1 MKPHQLL
8 TLDGVL
14 PHLEKARITKHSH
27 PRKAIACCPAHDD
40 NHPSLSLSETPDGKL
55 LWNCRAGCSQE
66 AVYVKLKELVGIKP
80 ATAKPTLPSK
90 KRSSNNQSA
99 SAEPTAP
106 AEPLTLDML
115 AQAKRLVA
123 VKLYEWGVRT
133 QDGKL
138 AIPYLTRDG
147 EVFAV
152 QFRLALT
159 GDNRFKWRTGDKPI
173 LYGLWRI
180 SEWDTTDTLYLCEA
194 CTDTW
199 SMWSADLPA
208 LGIPSASTWKPEWW
222 NELHGFQRIVLIPD
236 TDSAG
241 SGLVKLLAKTQPEQF
256 RERVYVLRLPRDVKD
271 VNELWKRENAE
282 PERFKQ
288 VLDGCEIVLLE
299 DTPEYQ
305 NRRTNESTLPE
316 PDSDDEDEKPLFVP
330 LGELL
335 ARSPARELEYVPLLG
350 TDGLIARGAI
360 TLIGAHPKAGKTTL
374 LVHACRNWV
383 QQNLRV
389 VYLTEDPHLIW
400 GERVKEF
407 PELNQLILNDFSRE
421 HPERWVRGIR
431 ELEPDVVVVDT
442 IRRFVP
448 AKDENDSA
456 SVSAALAPLVDLQ
469 HHLPR
474 TAIVLVHHTKK
485 NLSTDGEITDIAGSH
500 AYTAEVDAIFLL
512 APVRENKYQRIL
524 TPVAG
529 RFWKFTPEPLVLELS
544 ESGTEYR
551 VLGTVAEVLPLT
563 QAQNAKQKVLNA
575 MKVLGKATADE
586 IAEYLR
592 AGGEFVAS
600 SHLRNMLAELVHDG
614 KLLRSG
620 DGKRGNP
627 YIYSAVP
634 NPTDPDGTPSVSSD
648 VLIPQETEQQNN
660 KPDGEPN
667 LFALPTDTAN
677 KQSCNQATAQPHDS
691 ANNTTRNGI
700 SRISRITIHDE
711 PLQQFTMENNPPTAV
726 VYEPPQ
732 PETTVDELLRA
743 LAIPEWD
750 NQPTQH
756 NPATV
761 AGVLSD
767 STHNTDGGIEMMNQ
781 PKRNN
786 TLDSDTLFRSAL
798 KAGFPRFTVV
808 QNGNRLDIAGSYAGW
823 KSALPTLAQQNV
835 MREAYLALNRCTSR
849 KETHPIA
856 GKITNDGFT
865 FSTCWRVEVVSI
877 EWIDDGERLKW
888 VFRTVDDGKTLTAT
902 TRYSTKPDSKFVR
915 WVCLLTKEPNP
926 PVDTNS
932 LSQLVGK
939 VADAIITHEPS
950 RDGDG
955 GEQLVLF
962 DLVKVK
968 RYTPPSIA
976 QAEAVVASE
985 TVQQPETEQQ
995 PASEQQLVLPEQFH
1009 HRNPL
1014 AWDMLD
1020 ESFRENHRYS
1030 ELEQIRLL
1038 LAYAEL
1044 HDYPELPVPDLNYTI
1059 RAGMGGWITAVK
1071 HFAGTPTIELLA
1083 QELASRTNNAT
1094 QQPHTG
1100 E

>member
-8 TLDGVL
+8 TLDNVL
-14 PHLEKARITKHSH
+14 PHLRKARITKHSF

-40 NHPSLSLSETPDGKL
+40 NHPSLGLSEAPDGKL
-55 LWNCRAGCSQE
+55 LWKCHAGCSQE
-66 AVYVKLKELVGIKP
+66 AVYEKLKELVGIKP
-80 ATAKPTLPSK
+80 ATAKLILPSK
-90 KRSSNNQSA
+90 KRFSNKQSA

-106 AEPLTLDML
+106 AEPLTLEML
-115 AQAKRLVA
+115 AEDKRIPA
-123 VKLYEWGVRT
+123 EKLTDWYFREVPDDET
-133 QDGKL
+133 GKKI
-138 AIPYLTRDG
+138 AIHYLTREKSVAKIQHRFG
-147 EVFAV
+147 KNAK
-152 QFRLALT
+152 
-159 GDNRFKWRTGDKPI
+159 NRFKWGSGGEFI

-180 SEWDTTDTLYLCEA
+180 SEWDTTDMVYLVEGTSDCITL
-194 CTDTW
+194 W
-199 SMWSADLPA
+199 NVDLPA
-208 LGIPSASTWKPEWW
+208 LGIPSATIWNPDWWK
-222 NELHGFQRIVLIPD
+222 ELEEFQYIVMIPD
-236 TDSAG
+236 TDKAG
-241 SGLVKLLAKTQPEQF
+241 GDLVKLLAETQPEQF
-256 RERVYVLRLPRDVKD
+256 RERVYVLRLPSDVKD
-271 VNELWKRENAE
+271 VNELWKRENAD

-288 VLDGCEIVLLE
+288 VLDSCEIVLLE

-305 NRRTNESTLPE
+305 NSRTNKSTLPE
-316 PDSDDEDEKPLFVP
+316 PDSDDEDGEPLFLP
-330 LGELL
+330 ITELL

-350 TDGLIARGAI
+350 TDGLIPRGAI
-360 TLIGAHPKAGKTTL
+360 TMIGAHPKAGKTTL
-374 LVHACRNWV
+374 LKHACREWV
-383 QQNLRV
+383 KQNLRV
-389 VYLTEDPHLIW
+389 VYLTEDPEIIW
-400 GERVKEF
+400 RERVKEF
-407 PELNQLILNDFSRE
+407 PELHTSTFILNNFSRV
-421 HPERWVRGIR
+421 HPEHWVRELR
-431 ELEPDVVVVDT
+431 KLEPDVVVVDT

-456 SVSAALAPLVDLQ
+456 SVSVALAPLVDLQ

-627 YIYSAVP
+627 YIYSIPPDP
-634 NPTDPDGTPSVSSD
+634 NDTPSVSSD
-648 VLIPQETEQQNN
+648 VPIPQETEQQND

-667 LFALPTDTAN
+667 LFTLPTDTVN

-691 ANNTTRNGI
+691 ENNTPRNGI

-743 LAIPEWD
+743 LAIPELD

-761 AGVLSD
+761 AGVLSN
-767 STHNTDGGIEMMNQ
+767 STHNTDGGIEMM
-781 PKRNN
+781 KRTNCN
-786 TLDSDTLFRSAL
+786 STVDSDTLFRTAL
-798 KAGFPRFTVV
+798 KAGFPQLRLL
-808 QNGNRLDIAGSYAGW
+808 NHGNRLDIAGSYAGW
-823 KSALPTLAQQNV
+823 KSALPTLAKENV
-835 MREAYLALNRCTSR
+835 LREAYLALNRCASR

-902 TRYSTKPDSKFVR
+902 TKYSTKPDSKFVR
-915 WVCLLTKEPNP
+915 WVCLLTKEPN
-926 PVDTNS
+926 S
-932 LSQLVGK
+932 
-939 VADAIITHEPS
+939 
-950 RDGDG
+950 
-955 GEQLVLF
+955 
-962 DLVKVK
+962 
-968 RYTPPSIA
+968 
-976 QAEAVVASE
+976 
-985 TVQQPETEQQ
+985 
-995 PASEQQLVLPEQFH
+995 
-1009 HRNPL
+1009 
-1014 AWDMLD
+1014 
-1020 ESFRENHRYS
+1020 
-1030 ELEQIRLL
+1030 
-1038 LAYAEL
+1038 
-1044 HDYPELPVPDLNYTI
+1044 
-1059 RAGMGGWITAVK
+1059 
-1071 HFAGTPTIELLA
+1071 
-1083 QELASRTNNAT
+1083 
-1094 QQPHTG
+1094 
-1100 E
+1100 